1 MSIVHARRI
10 QTIELSSHSPVLV
23 LRCWLSLNLCCSSW
37 SQPPGGERRRLAGA
51 WSLSFVQTSACSCS
65 DGCTGSSSSDG
76 RAHARGREHPLALQ
90 LPVLI
95 LPEQYGAD
103 QTSDCGIVWEDPDDA
118 GVALDFLV
126 DPLEQVVAADPS
138 PVLIM
143 ELP

>member
-1 MSIVHARRI
+1 
-10 QTIELSSHSPVLV
+10 
-23 LRCWLSLNLCCSSW
+23 
-37 SQPPGGERRRLAGA
+37 
-51 WSLSFVQTSACSCS
+51 
-65 DGCTGSSSSDG
+65 
-76 RAHARGREHPLALQ
+76 
-90 LPVLI
+90 VLI

-103 QTSDCGIVWEDPDDA
+103 QTSDRGIVWEDPDDA